1 MKYDEYLRRVPKVEL
16 HCHFEGTVRPQ
27 TFAELAKK
35 HGVELPT
42 EEADR
47 LYDYDSIYE
56 FLKIFA
62 MVSSTLR
69 DQDDFARAAYE
80 SIEDGVN
87 LGNLKYREMFFNP
100 TLHTGRGI
108 PYKTVVG
115 GLVDGIQEA
124 ERDFGVKCRLIADVY
139 RQDAPE
145 VAREM
150 VEQVLDH
157 RRDELIGLGMDG
169 AEAPDPPEKFV
180 DAYRLAKDGGL
191 RLTAHAC
198 EDAPAQ
204 NITTCLDLLGCERID
219 HGYHVL
225 GDPQVIARTRD
236 EGITFTVCPTA
247 TAVCYFDPDDL
258 TKHPIRQ
265 MVDEGLKIMI
275 NSDDPPMFH
284 TDIGTE
290 YVGMVEAAGWGPEK
304 VREFVM
310 NGIDGSWAS
319 DDEKRRLR
327 QDFERELDE
336 LDAQLE
342 R

>member
-27 TFAELAKK
+27 TFADLAKK

-42 EEADR
+42 EEADK
-47 LYDYDSIYE
+47 LYYYDSIYE

-69 DQDDFARAAYE
+69 DQEDFARTAYE

-100 TLHTGRGI
+100 TLHTSRGI
-108 PYKTVVG
+108 PYKTVVD

-150 VEQVLDH
+150 VEQVLEH

-180 DAYRLAKDGGL
+180 DAYRLAKEGGL

-225 GDPQVIARTRD
+225 GDPQVVERTRD

-265 MVDEGLKIMI
+265 MVDEGLTIMI

-284 TDIGTE
+284 TDIGKE

-304 VREFVM
+304 VRGFVM

-319 DDEKRRLR
+319 DDEKRGLR

-336 LDAQLE
+336 LDAPLE